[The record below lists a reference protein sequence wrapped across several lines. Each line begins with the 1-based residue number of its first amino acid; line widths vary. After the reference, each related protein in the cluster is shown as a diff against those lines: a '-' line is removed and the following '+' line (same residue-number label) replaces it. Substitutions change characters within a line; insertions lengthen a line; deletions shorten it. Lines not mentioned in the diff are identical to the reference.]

1 MKWTILGNSGG
12 FPAPGGATSGYLLRL
27 NDKNILI
34 DCGSGVLSNLFR
46 FIPVES
52 LDAVILTHL
61 HHDHISDI
69 QVLRYAIDLSRRYER
84 PVKQIPVFAP
94 ATPELLST
102 SLQSDGNLIVGHI
115 NHGTELNMFGATV
128 RFYAMEHPVETYGV
142 SIEKNGRKIAY
153 TGDSIPCANLKA
165 LLQDADL
172 AVMDA
177 GSLERHRRPVMMHL
191 TAAECAFYAA
201 QAGVKRLV
209 LSHLLPLFDEQEI
222 LNEAQ
227 TAFPDA
233 VLARIGDTYT
243 I

>member
-27 NDKNILI
+27 QDKNILI

-69 QVLRYAIDLSRRYER
+69 QVLRYAIDLSRRYDV

-94 ATPELLST
+94 ATPELLSA

-115 NHGTELNMFGATV
+115 SHGTELNMFGATV
-128 RFYAMEHPVETYGV
+128 RFHAMEHPVETYGV
-142 SIEKNGRKIAY
+142 SFEYGGRKIAY
-153 TGDSIPCANLKA
+153 TGDSIPCANLME
-165 LLQDADL
+165 LLRDADL
-172 AVMDA
+172 AIMDA
-177 GSLERHRRPVMMHL
+177 GSLERYRKPVMMHL
-191 TAAECAFYAA
+191 TASECATYAA

-222 LNEAQ
+222 LNEAR
-227 TAFPDA
+227 TAFPEA
-233 VLARIGDTYT
+233 VLARIGDTFT